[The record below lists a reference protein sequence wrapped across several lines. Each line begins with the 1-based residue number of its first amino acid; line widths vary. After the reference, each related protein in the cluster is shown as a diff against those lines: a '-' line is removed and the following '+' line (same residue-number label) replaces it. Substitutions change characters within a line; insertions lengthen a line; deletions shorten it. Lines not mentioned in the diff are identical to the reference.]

1 MGWSVPWFVFLV
13 FKLRVLLFGKAAH
26 RFVVVNVTSNAERH
40 LWDPNMLCGVRWVS
54 FQSRLTPWLVVL
66 IVTAF
71 VSLRGHAAKV
81 PRQIV
86 LIREAREHSE

>member
-1 MGWSVPWFVFLV
+1 MPWSVFLE
-13 FKLRVLLFGKAAH
+13 FNLRACLFGKAVQ
-26 RFVVVNVTSNAERH
+26 RFVVVNVTSNAVRH
-40 LWDPNMLCGVRWVS
+40 LWDPNMLGGVGWVS

-66 IVTAF
+66 KVTVF
-71 VSLRGHAAKV
+71 VSLLGHAAKV